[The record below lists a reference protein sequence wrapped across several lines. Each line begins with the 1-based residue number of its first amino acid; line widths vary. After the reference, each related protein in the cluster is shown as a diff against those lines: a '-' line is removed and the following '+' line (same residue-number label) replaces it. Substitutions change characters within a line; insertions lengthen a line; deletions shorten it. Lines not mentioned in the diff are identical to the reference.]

1 MACFLNGCSFFIGSI
16 GEKAFDFLQPS
27 FYFERMQELG
37 SFTLFM
43 VLMTLFCL
51 GLMCWNEINSGRD
64 R

>member
-1 MACFLNGCSFFIGSI
+1 MAAAFFTGSI
-16 GEKAFDFLQPS
+16 SENAYDFLQPS

-51 GLMCWNEINSGRD
+51 GMIWWNEIHSGRD